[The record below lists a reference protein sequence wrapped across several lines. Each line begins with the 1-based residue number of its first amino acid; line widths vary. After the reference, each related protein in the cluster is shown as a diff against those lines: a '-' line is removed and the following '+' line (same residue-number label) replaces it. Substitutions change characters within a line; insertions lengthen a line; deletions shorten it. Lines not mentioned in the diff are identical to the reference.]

1 MTKTKTNDVT
11 TDDRNGFIVFL
22 INNLQGNSNT
32 NGTDKIWQNKCDMK
46 VRRYCAWV
54 KGVKDYM

>member
-1 MTKTKTNDVT
+1 MTKTKTHDVT

-32 NGTDKIWQNKCDMK
+32 NGTDKI
-46 VRRYCAWV
+46 
-54 KGVKDYM
+54 